1 MKRQPLQIIALFA
14 FAASIAWAH
23 AETMAA
29 DGFRNGFIHPFS
41 GPDHLLAMLA
51 VGLWGAQ
58 LGSPAVWL
66 LPVTFPMI
74 MAFGGT
80 IGLMGISLPLV
91 ELGVAASA
99 IALGA
104 CVLLEARPPL
114 WAAAVLVGFFGIFHG
129 NAHGTELPPGASGLM
144 YSIGFVIATGSI
156 HMAGVAIGLV
166 HRWKSGRVALRLAG
180 AAVGLAGCVF
190 LWDAVS

>member
-1 MKRQPLQIIALFA
+1 MKRQPLQILALFT

-29 DGFRNGFIHPFS
+29 DGFRNGFVHPFS

-74 MAFGGT
+74 MALGGT
-80 IGLMGISLPLV
+80 IGLMGIQIPLV
-91 ELGVAASA
+91 ELGVASSA

-104 CVLLEARPPL
+104 CVLAEARPPL
-114 WAAAVLVGFFGIFHG
+114 WMAAVLVGFFGIFHG

-166 HRWKSGRVALRLAG
+166 HRWKSGQVALRVAG